1 MPVVEVKLYEERLT
15 DELAAQLIEKMTD
28 ALVECT
34 SEQLRGHTWVIVTA
48 PPAKHWGH
56 GGATGADR
64 RRDDAQ
70 LGGVW
75 AQAAA
80 ASLA

>member
-48 PPAKHWGH
+48 RTDEADIVQALRLGAVEAPAATPKPPIA
-56 GGATGADR
+56 
-64 RRDDAQ
+64 
-70 LGGVW
+70 GVTLP
-75 AQAAA
+75 
-80 ASLA
+80 S